1 MTHVPSWLNEVV
13 RQFASGLG
21 LQTFALNADG
31 VAALH
36 FENGVV
42 LRLEYAFDFLT
53 LTMSAEPPTTAEAL
67 KTLLASADPL
77 RRGAFTMRVGILERP
92 ERALFAIRLE
102 MEAVTLGNLEGAMAE
117 LWRATEHYKRRLGA

>member
-21 LQTFALNADG
+21 LQTFALNDNG

-53 LTMSAEPPTTAEAL
+53 LSMSAEPPTTAEAL
-67 KTLLASADPL
+67 KTLLAKRLLTLDAVLLSRIFKRSSYSNA
-77 RRGAFTMRVGILERP
+77 RSRKSSRMIAFCPR
-92 ERALFAIRLE
+92 
-102 MEAVTLGNLEGAMAE
+102 
-117 LWRATEHYKRRLGA
+117 

>member
-67 KTLLASADPL
+67 PIPCVAVPL
-77 RRGAFTMRVGILERP
+77 RCVWAFWNVPNAPSLR
-92 ERALFAIRLE
+92 FA
-102 MEAVTLGNLEGAMAE
+102 
-117 LWRATEHYKRRLGA
+117 WRWKR